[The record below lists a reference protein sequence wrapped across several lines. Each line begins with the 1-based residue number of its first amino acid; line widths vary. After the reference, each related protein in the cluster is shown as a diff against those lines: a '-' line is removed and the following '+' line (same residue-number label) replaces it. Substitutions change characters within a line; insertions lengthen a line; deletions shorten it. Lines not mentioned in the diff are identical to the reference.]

1 METKL
6 KNVLNF
12 YDVFFISI
20 GHIVGAGIYTLL
32 YLTTKQGGNFTWLSF
47 LIGGIISI
55 CTGLSY
61 AELTKHYDS
70 NATEYD
76 YFNKTITPKFKYSI
90 ALVLIL
96 KGIFLSI
103 TLLLA
108 FSNLS
113 HQLINKSIPY
123 PLIALISIIIPT
135 LINIYDVKFTSNFNI
150 GISFTETI
158 VLVVLVFM
166 GISHWKFNSIFTG
179 FNFNGIIYG
188 AFLSVL
194 AYSGYETLP
203 KLSEE
208 TIDSK
213 TVIPNAI
220 VVSLVVIIIL
230 YSAVS
235 ITTNSVLGSNVV
247 SNTLNPITKSFNMLT
262 KYNVSGIINFV
273 TLFSMFNTILLTI
286 LIVSRQIYGKKK
298 KKNFIPIFDKYISK
312 VNPRTKTPINAI
324 VLVSLLTLIGACL
337 GNIEWFNHTA
347 NLLLF
352 LIFIIV
358 NISAIVFNYK
368 KQNKNSKEQEKN
380 IKWYQK
386 FKLHSVIGLMSSI
399 SLLIFSFSQ
408 I

>member
-12 YDVFFISI
+12 YDLFFISI

-32 YLTTKQGGNFTWLSF
+32 YLTTQQGGNFTWLSF
-47 LIGGIISI
+47 LIGGVISI

-61 AELTKHYDS
+61 AELTRHYDS

-90 ALVLIL
+90 ATVLIL

-113 HQLINKSIPY
+113 HQLLGKKVPY
-123 PLIALISIIIPT
+123 SLIALLSISIPT

-150 GISFTETI
+150 GISFTETF
-158 VLVVLVFM
+158 VLIILIILGFN
-166 GISHWKFNSIFTG
+166 HWNLNSIFTG
-179 FNFNGIIYG
+179 FNLNSFFFFIN
-188 AFLSVL
+188 F
-194 AYSGYETLP
+194 

-208 TIDSK
+208 TKDSK

-220 VVSLVVIIIL
+220 ITSLIVIIIL
-230 YSAVS
+230 YSLVS
-235 ITTNSVLGSNVV
+235 ITTNSVLGSKEV
-247 SNTLNPITKSFNMLT
+247 SSCLNPITKTFEKLT
-262 KYNVSGIINFV
+262 TYNINGIINFV

-286 LIVSRQIYGKKK
+286 LIVSRQIYGISKEQK
-298 KKNFIPIFDKYISK
+298 FIPIFDKYISK
-312 VNPRTKTPINAI
+312 VNPKTKTPINAI
-324 VLVSLLTLIGACL
+324 LLVSLLTIIGACF
-337 GNIEWFNHTA
+337 GKIEWFNHSA

-352 LIFIIV
+352 FIFIIV

-368 KQNKNSKEQEKN
+368 KQNNLSKEQEIYK
-380 IKWYQK
+380 KWYQK
-386 FKLHSVIGLMSSI
+386 FKLHSVIGLISSI
-399 SLLIFSFSQ
+399 GLFFFSFTQ

>member
-1 METKL
+1 MESKL
-6 KNVLNF
+6 NNVLNF
-12 YDVFFISI
+12 YDLFFISI

-32 YLTTKQGGNFTWLSF
+32 YLTTQQGGNFTWLSF
-47 LIGGIISI
+47 LIGGVISI

-61 AELTKHYDS
+61 AELTRHYDS

-113 HQLINKSIPY
+113 HHLLGKKIPY
-123 PLIALISIIIPT
+123 ALIALLSISIPT

-150 GISFTETI
+150 GISITETS
-158 VLVVLVFM
+158 VLVILVLL
-166 GISHWKFNSIFTG
+166 GLSHWNFKSVFNG
-179 FNFNGIIYG
+179 FNLNGIIYG

-194 AYSGYETLP
+194 AYSGYEALP

-208 TIDSK
+208 TKDSK
-213 TVIPNAI
+213 TVIPDAI
-220 VVSLVVIIIL
+220 ISSLIVIIFL
-230 YSAVS
+230 YSTVS
-235 ITTNSVLGSNVV
+235 ITTNSVLGSKEV
-247 SNTLNPITKSFNMLT
+247 SNCLNPITKTFEKLT
-262 KYNVSGIINFV
+262 TYNVNGIINFV

-286 LIVSRQIYGKKK
+286 LIVSRQIYGISKEQ
-298 KKNFIPIFDKYISK
+298 NFIPIFDKYISK
-312 VNPRTKTPINAI
+312 VNPKTKTPINAI
-324 VLVSLLTLIGACL
+324 LLVSLLTIIGACFA
-337 GNIEWFNHTA
+337 NIEWFNHSA

-352 LIFIIV
+352 FIFIIV
-358 NISAIVFNYK
+358 NISAIVLNYK
-368 KQNKNSKEQEKN
+368 EHTNLSKEQETNK
-380 IKWYQK
+380 KWYQK
-386 FKLHSVIGLMSSI
+386 FKFHSVIGLISSI
-399 SLLIFSFSQ
+399 GLFIFSFTQ